1 MKWIREVVT
10 GGYINLDT
18 MQHIFVSQNLD
29 TDAGTACGVAAD
41 DTGTERYYL
50 HIVPYSNDIE
60 KLNAV
65 KKCRAFLE
73 ELMCRLDDTNH

>member
-1 MKWIREVVT
+1 MKWIKEVIT

-18 MQHIFVSQNLD
+18 IQHIFISQNID
-29 TDAGTACGVAAD
+29 TDTGSACGVAAD

-50 HIVPYSNDIE
+50 HIVPYSNDTE

-65 KKCRAFLE
+65 KECRAFLE
-73 ELMCRLDDTNH
+73 NLMSNLMSCD